1 MGEIYLFFNKKI
13 IIAAIVLLLCACEQK
28 QEVISPTG
36 TQEAQVENNIL
47 IEDRLSVQRA
57 IVAKMVALTY
67 NDLPSVKAMD
77 REISFKDSDSGKWF
91 DKYINTVRVQKY
103 MMGDGDYF
111 NPNEPLTIQQA
122 QDLLDRFDKK
132 NKLKIKVTDETKNK
146 SISYALWIDLYKSML
161 ENVSGNK
168 VKELFGIEE
177 KEFIVLASPDNNTN
191 LKNYNLISDQGAFS
205 YEGLDVSYYIDKKIK
220 ALVKNNEII
229 AIIGISEENPTLKN
243 AYVVKNTESEIT
255 IFSGGVERTFPITNE
270 SRDLKDKICD
280 LQILEDSSEIKKVY
294 EESISAK
301 IKKVSDKSIELE
313 NLGIKN
319 FTDDVKIYSAADNLV
334 LWKNIS
340 DLVVGTDIAYYSLD
354 NNLIN
359 AAVITKTPK
368 PEKIRIAI
376 SDTGFKSLYHK
387 NVEITSNEDFSVI
400 KNNTTPNYKAK
411 EIFKVNLAKNE
422 RILIKPKDENSK
434 LIINSIKRNWPQNE
448 SPAYRGVLEI
458 SRDDINYLIINEI
471 DLEEYLYAVVPSE
484 MPTSYGLQA
493 CMVQAIA
500 ARSYAY
506 NQFFENRF
514 HEYGANIDD
523 SVICQVYNNIPE
535 NETSISAVNQ
545 TKSICITY
553 QNNVIAAN
561 FFSTSSGYTANS
573 GEVWANSAS
582 KLFPSETNPYLIAT
596 KQFDG
601 KDYGD
606 LTVEENAI
614 KFFKDTEI
622 NSYEKDSPWF
632 RWNLEMSAKEL
643 SASINANLKD
653 RYSANPTLIKTLQ
666 PDGFYRTKAVSDIGD
681 VTNIQVI
688 KRGAAGNVMQL
699 KISGTKETIM
709 VYTEYNIRMLIKPQ
723 SSEEKK
729 IVINLQD
736 GNFVENYSI
745 LPSSFFVFDKYVDQ
759 DGKLTRVIFYG
770 GGNGHGVGMSQ
781 NGVKGMVDQ
790 GYDYEAIIT
799 HYFNGVELQK
809 KI

>member
-400 KNNTTPNYKAK
+400 KNNNTTNYKAK